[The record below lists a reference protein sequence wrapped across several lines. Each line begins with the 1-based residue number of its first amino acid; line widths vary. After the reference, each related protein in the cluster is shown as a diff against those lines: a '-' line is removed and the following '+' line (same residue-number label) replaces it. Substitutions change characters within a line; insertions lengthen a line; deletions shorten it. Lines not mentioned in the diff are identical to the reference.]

1 MTFLNEF
8 LLNYSIYFKMTT
20 QKDNATCFYCSQS
33 FRRDYLKIHTQNAH
47 SDQPVREKGEK
58 LQGRLDF
65 SCIPP
70 ARKQLKLS
78 EQSTFATTS
87 SSITS
92 AKSTILSEPQASAS
106 TAKYLI
112 L

>member
-1 MTFLNEF
+1 
-8 LLNYSIYFKMTT
+8 MTT

-58 LQGRLDF
+58 LLGRLDF

-70 ARKQLKLS
+70 SRK
-78 EQSTFATTS
+78 
-87 SSITS
+87 
-92 AKSTILSEPQASAS
+92 
-106 TAKYLI
+106 
-112 L
+112 